1 LRDYELVMVL
11 SPQVDEEGAAGIV
24 ERFSKFITDRGG
36 AISNQEIWGTR
47 RLAYPI
53 QDFREGNYMLTQ
65 FSFEPGSTRE
75 LENSLKTSEEIIRYL
90 LVKRE
95 Q

>member
-1 LRDYELVMVL
+1 MVL
-11 SPQVDEEGAAGIV
+11 SPQVDEEGVAGVV

-36 AISNQEIWGTR
+36 SVTNQESWGTR

-53 QDFREGNYMLTQ
+53 QDFREGNYVLTQ

-75 LENSLKTSEEIIRYL
+75 LETSLRTSEEIIRYL

>member
-1 LRDYELVMVL
+1 MRDYELVMVL
-11 SPQVDEEGAAGIV
+11 SPQVDEEGIAGVV

-36 AISNQEIWGTR
+36 SVTNQESWGTR

-53 QDFREGNYMLTQ
+53 QNFREGNYMLTQ
-65 FSFEPGSTRE
+65 FSFEPGSARE
-75 LENSLKTSEEIIRYL
+75 LETSLKTSEEIIRYL

>member
-11 SPQVDEEGAAGIV
+11 SPQVDEEAAAGIV
-24 ERFSKFITDRGG
+24 EKFSKFIADRGG
-36 AISNQEIWGTR
+36 AISNQEIWGIR

-53 QDFREGNYMLTQ
+53 QNFREGNYMLTQ
-65 FSFEPGSTRE
+65 FSFEPGSTSE

>member
-1 LRDYELVMVL
+1 MRDYELVMVL
-11 SPQVDEEGAAGIV
+11 SPQVDEEGAAGVV
-24 ERFSKFITDRGG
+24 EKLSKFIDDRGG
-36 AISNQEIWGTR
+36 TISSHDIWGTR

-53 QDFREGNYMLTQ
+53 QNFREGNYMLTQ
-65 FSFEPGSTRE
+65 FSFEPDSARE
-75 LENSLKTSEEIIRYL
+75 LENTLKMSEEIIRYL

>member
-1 LRDYELVMVL
+1 MVL
-11 SPQVDEEGAAGIV
+11 SPQVDEEGVAGVV

-36 AISNQEIWGTR
+36 AISNQESWGTR

-75 LENSLKTSEEIIRYL
+75 LETSLKTSEEIIRYL

>member
-1 LRDYELVMVL
+1 MIESTLNKVKAVITRADGVINSTEL
-11 SPQVDEEGAAGIV
+11 
-24 ERFSKFITDRGG
+24 
-36 AISNQEIWGTR
+36 WGRR

-53 QDFREGNYMLTQ
+53 QNFREGNYMLTQ
-65 FSFEPGSTRE
+65 FSFEPGSARE
-75 LENSLKTSEEIIRYL
+75 LETNLKTSEEIIRYL